1 MTFGKRL
8 QALRAEAGLS
18 QTQLAARAGLSIDSF
33 RNWEQ
38 DRVLPRIDT
47 ATRLARALG
56 VSLDVFAVDDDGGAE
71 EPEPGPKPKGRGRR
85 RGQKS
90 WGVAKGTI
98 IDIVTIATSG
108 DVAPHQT
115 R

>member
-18 QTQLAARAGLSIDSF
+18 QSQLAARAGLSIDSF

-56 VSLDVFAVDDDGGAE
+56 VSLDEFAVDENGE
-71 EPEPGPKPKGRGRR
+71 TQEPAPATKGRGR
-85 RGQKS
+85 K
-90 WGVAKGTI
+90 KG
-98 IDIVTIATSG
+98 G
-108 DVAPHQT
+108 
-115 R
+115 